1 MKKIRVYNII
11 RISFAILTI
20 IFILSIVIS
29 ITGVLNLPWIV
40 ASINMSSILIAL
52 ASSSGIISKYDF
64 YKRFDGEIIDEYE
77 VVTWTN
83 IIKTRWIVLF
93 VVQLTFIFLNHLLIE
108 YLALPF
114 VEGWSLGK
122 EHTVPLSF
130 KLFLTLSPS
139 IIFVLGSFIRRINKS
154 EEELLKLK
162 RRDRIRT
169 SDISELKFK
178 VDLEEWIKADA
189 LLQRDKDLFCKMAEI
204 RLAYIDLFD
213 DSLKCNKEFILSL
226 PAINYSI
233 LNWVSH
239 ANIEF
244 DENDFSDELIIKI
257 IEQSDEYF
265 HLRGDSEFAKI
276 YTKKIIELYTNWY
289 KQNKG
294 ARPGSIMNVFYSLKN
309 VLKIHNSEIHKFPT
323 LEKYKVCLE
332 DEHIVEK
339 DMDKCPYC
347 IV

>member
-1 MKKIRVYNII
+1 MKKIRVKYLAGITLGFLGI
-11 RISFAILTI
+11 TFLTTI
-20 IFILSIVIS
+20 IFLAFSNTRV
-29 ITGVLNLPWIV
+29 LPWGISAIMV
-40 ASINMSSILIAL
+40 FFMLIGL
-52 ASSSGIISKYDF
+52 STLLGLTTNYDF
-64 YKRFDGEIIDEYE
+64 KKKFGGEIIDENQFLR
-77 VVTWTN
+77 WSN
-83 IIKTRWIVLF
+83 ILETRWIV
-93 VVQLTFIFLNHLLIE
+93 TFIFQIIFIALNPILMKYIVGFDIEGIDKDLPPLLK
-108 YLALPF
+108 F
-114 VEGWSLGK
+114 
-122 EHTVPLSF
+122 
-130 KLFLTLSPS
+130 FLTFSPTL
-139 IIFVLGSFIRRINKS
+139 IFIFGGILWKINKS
-154 EEELLKLK
+154 DEELIKLK
-162 RRDRIRT
+162 RRERIRT
-169 SDISELKFK
+169 SDLYELIQK
-178 VDLEEWIKADA
+178 VDFEEWIKADA